1 MAMPKR
7 RKSILRPAGNK
18 EYIILRKG
26 KELPESIKTCWVI
39 SSGAIGS
46 ENQAI
51 GVAEAMGI
59 EPVVKRI
66 KLKSPWKQLS
76 PWLSLGHGHALTADS
91 DPIALP
97 WPDVILASG
106 RQTIGVARHIRQQ
119 SGGKSFLVYIQDPRI
134 NPKHFDLVV
143 IPQHDPTRAANVI
156 VTKGGP
162 HRVTPEKLAAAKAKF
177 EKQFAKIPHPR
188 VAVLIGGNSRA
199 HQMTQQ
205 NAKMLAGQLLQLVD
219 HRKTGLLITASRRTG
234 PENEKLLRDMLQG
247 PNILFWDGTGD
258 NPYFALLALADYII
272 VTEDSISM
280 TSEALSTGKP
290 VYIAS
295 LEGGATRHDMFHKL
309 LQEQG
314 YTRPF
319 TGLLEKWS
327 YTPPNDT
334 QWVAD
339 EIRNRIKARARTA
352 QKA

>member
-1 MAMPKR
+1 M
-7 RKSILRPAGNK
+7 
-18 EYIILRKG
+18 
-26 KELPESIKTCWVI
+26 KTCWVI
-39 SSGAIGS
+39 SSGMIGS

-66 KLKSPWKQLS
+66 KLKTPWKQLS
-76 PWLSLGHGHALTADS
+76 PWLAWGHNHALTADS
-91 DPIALP
+91 DAISSP
-97 WPDVILASG
+97 WPDIILASG
-106 RQTIGVARHIRQQ
+106 RQTIGIARHIREQ
-119 SGGKSFLVYIQDPRI
+119 SGGKSFVVYLQDPRF
-134 NPKHFDLVV
+134 NTKHFDLVIV
-143 IPQHDPTRAANVI
+143 PQHDPTRGENVL
-156 VTKGGP
+156 VTKCST
-162 HRVTPEKLAAAKAKF
+162 HRITPEKLADAKAKF
-177 EKQFAKIPHPR
+177 EKQFHKIPHPR

-199 HQMTQQ
+199 HQMTKE

-234 PENEKLLRDMLQG
+234 PENEKLLREMLQG
-247 PNILFWDGTGD
+247 PNIHFWDGTGE
-258 NPYFALLALADYII
+258 NPYFALLAHADFII

-295 LEGGATRHDMFHKL
+295 LEGGATRHDWFHKL

-327 YTPPNDT
+327 YEPPNDT

-339 EIRNRIKARARTA
+339 EIRARFKSRHPREGGDPARA
-352 QKA
+352 KAP